1 MGHSITLYLA
11 FGMFLVDV
19 LDFVL
24 TVCHKTEQMLCKSF
38 HYFTVTSMINRRHSY
53 LFNNCALTRM
63 QKKQKQKKT
72 TIMYY
77 LNNNLVVLREGQL
90 RL

>member
-24 TVCHKTEQMLCKSF
+24 TVCHKTEQMCKSF
-38 HYFTVTSMINRRHSY
+38 HYFTVISMINRRHSY

-63 QKKQKQKKT
+63 QKNKNKKKQ
-72 TIMYY
+72 
-77 LNNNLVVLREGQL
+77 QL
-90 RL
+90 CII